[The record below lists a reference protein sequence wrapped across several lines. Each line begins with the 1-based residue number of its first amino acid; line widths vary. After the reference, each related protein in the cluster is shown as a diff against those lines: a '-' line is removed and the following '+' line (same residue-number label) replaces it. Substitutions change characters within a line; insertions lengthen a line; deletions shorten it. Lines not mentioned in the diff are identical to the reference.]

1 MTDLTRYEMNRNETI
16 VFYVVLAIT
25 SIAISMLFYR
35 NVICAVVFIPF
46 VKKLKQ
52 LTEDEL
58 NARRRRAFI
67 SQFKDELFVL
77 STAIGAGRS
86 MKDAIGE
93 SIPSLREIY
102 GEDCILGRELE
113 LMYERMDKG
122 GENDVQVLYELGITS
137 GVEDVIDFVSVYSIC
152 KRTGASLIVAINKA
166 AGVIIDKMTIDK
178 EIREIIKRKEGE
190 GMIILIMPAIIIL
203 FLNISSPDY
212 IDPLYST
219 LAGRLI
225 MTCVIGAVIGI
236 YGLVKRITD
245 IDI

>member
-1 MTDLTRYEMNRNETI
+1 MSRNETI
-16 VFYVVLAIT
+16 AFYAVLVIT
-25 SIAISMLFYR
+25 SIAVSMLFYR
-35 NVICAVVFIPF
+35 NIICAVVFIPF
-46 VKKLKQ
+46 ARRLKQ

-58 NARRRRAFI
+58 NGRRRRAFI

-113 LMYERMDKG
+113 LIYERMDKG
-122 GENDVQVLYELGITS
+122 GENDIQVLYELGIAS

-178 EIREIIKRKEGE
+178 EIREIVRRKEGE
-190 GMIILIMPAIIIL
+190 GMIILVMPAIIIL
-203 FLNISSPDY
+203 FLNLSSPDY
-212 IDPLYST
+212 IDPLYT
-219 LAGRLI
+219 TIAGRLI
-225 MTCVIGAVIGI
+225 MTGVIGAVIGI